1 MIYPID
7 SDQEWTW
14 YQSLRKISQKGHF
27 KMESEIW
34 HNYVLV
40 ANSKTVDQ
48 LEINGQYSE
57 KVLPLDMKLRR
68 TVRKEIVNQIFV

>member
-1 MIYPID
+1 ML
-7 SDQEWTW
+7 QVEWLGGR
-14 YQSLRKISQKGHF
+14 QGLNLSQ
-27 KMESEIW
+27 I
-34 HNYVLV
+34 
-40 ANSKTVDQ
+40 DQ

>member
-1 MIYPID
+1 MIYPTD
-7 SDQEWTW
+7 SDQERTW
-14 YQSLRKISQKGHF
+14 YHSLWKISQKAHF
-27 KMESEIW
+27 KMKSEIS

-68 TVRKEIVNQIFV
+68 AVRKKEIVN

>member
-1 MIYPID
+1 M
-7 SDQEWTW
+7 
-14 YQSLRKISQKGHF
+14 K
-27 KMESEIW
+27 SEIW

-68 TVRKEIVNQIFV
+68 AVRKKEIVN